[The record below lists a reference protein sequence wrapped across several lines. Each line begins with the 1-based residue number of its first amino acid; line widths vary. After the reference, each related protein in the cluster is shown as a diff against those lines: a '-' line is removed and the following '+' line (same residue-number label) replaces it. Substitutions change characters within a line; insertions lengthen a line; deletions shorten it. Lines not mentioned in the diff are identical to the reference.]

1 MIDIFEIGTIK
12 RLPLETSYTNVVAIV
27 HALLLRCPAGTE
39 LIIDGTGVGKP
50 VDDIFKWHG
59 VTPWCVTA
67 TAGIEQ
73 TIDAAN
79 RTANVPKLV
88 LISRIQSLLFEGRL
102 KVHEQIEDAAAFLAE
117 LRDFRV
123 EYSASGHMTYNAKAG
138 RHDDMVSAAAVAAW
152 RLSDGA
158 VGWGPPSAEL
168 AAMVLGLGGSHPGP
182 APWAIGLD
190 LGKVHDPTAI
200 VVMRR
205 VSVDRPELPHRD
217 TEPMVVVPEIPRN
230 KTDELLRREAIGER
244 ETPEHP
250 DVGYDSEVEHV
261 NGPKIKSQCARGSLE
276 WQRQQ
281 EDANA

>member
-1 MIDIFEIGTIK
+1 
-12 RLPLETSYTNVVAIV
+12 
-27 HALLLRCPAGTE
+27 
-39 LIIDGTGVGKP
+39 
-50 VDDIFKWHG
+50 
-59 VTPWCVTA
+59 
-67 TAGIEQ
+67 
-73 TIDAAN
+73 
-79 RTANVPKLV
+79 
-88 LISRIQSLLFEGRL
+88 
-102 KVHEQIEDAAAFLAE
+102 
-117 LRDFRV
+117 
-123 EYSASGHMTYNAKAG
+123 MTYNTKAG
-138 RHDDMVSAAAVAAW
+138 RHDDIVSAAAVAAW

-168 AAMVLGLGGSHPGP
+168 AAMVLGLGGSHAGP

-190 LGKVHDPTAI
+190 LGKVHDPSAL

-205 VSVDRPELPHRD
+205 VSVDRPGLPHRD
-217 TEPMVVVPEIPRN
+217 MEPMVLVPEIPRN

>member
-1 MIDIFEIGTIK
+1 MARRDA
-12 RLPLETSYTNVVAIV
+12 VVR
-27 HALLLRCPAGTE
+27 HG
-39 LIIDGTGVGKP
+39 DGR
-50 VDDIFKWHG
+50 
-59 VTPWCVTA
+59 
-67 TAGIEQ
+67 IEQ

-123 EYSASGHMTYNAKAG
+123 EYSASGHMTHNAKAG
-138 RHDDMVSAAAVAAW
+138 RHDDMVSVAAVAAW

-205 VSVDRPELPHRD
+205 VSDRVEYGFWPRSYEPIGYLELRALAQAYD
-217 TEPMVVVPEIPRN
+217 IVTLAIETRKDQV
-230 KTDELLRREAIGER
+230 EA
-244 ETPEHP
+244 
-250 DVGYDSEVEHV
+250 
-261 NGPKIKSQCARGSLE
+261 LE
-276 WQRQQ
+276 WQIKPTDPKESGQGDGRIK
-281 EDANA
+281 DLTKFWRKPDGVHDFAPGCARC

>member
-50 VDDIFKWHG
+50 VADIFKWHG

-152 RLSDGA
+152 RLSDGT

-230 KTDELLRREAIGER
+230 KTDELLRPSPPPYGR
-244 ETPEHP
+244 
-250 DVGYDSEVEHV
+250 
-261 NGPKIKSQCARGSLE
+261 
-276 WQRQQ
+276 RQ
-281 EDANA
+281 AVP

>member
-50 VDDIFKWHG
+50 VADIFKWHG

-138 RHDDMVSAAAVAAW
+138 RHDDMVSAAAVVAW

-158 VGWGPPSAEL
+158 VGWGPPSA
-168 AAMVLGLGGSHPGP
+168 G
-182 APWAIGLD
+182 
-190 LGKVHDPTAI
+190 TA
-200 VVMRR
+200 
-205 VSVDRPELPHRD
+205 
-217 TEPMVVVPEIPRN
+217 
-230 KTDELLRREAIGER
+230 
-244 ETPEHP
+244 
-250 DVGYDSEVEHV
+250 
-261 NGPKIKSQCARGSLE
+261 
-276 WQRQQ
+276 
-281 EDANA
+281 

>member
-27 HALLLRCPAGTE
+27 HALLLRCPAATE
-39 LIIDGTGVGKP
+39 LVIDATGVGRP
-50 VDDIFKWHG
+50 LADMFKWHG

-73 TIDAAN
+73 TIDTAA
-79 RTANVPKLV
+79 RTANVPKLT

-102 KVHEQIEDAAAFLAE
+102 KVHDQIEEAPAFLAE

-123 EYSASGHMTYNAKAG
+123 EFTGSGHMTYNAKAG
-138 RHDDMVSAAAVAAW
+138 KHDDMVAAAAVAAW

-168 AAMVLGLGGSHPGP
+168 AAMVLGLGGSHAGP

-190 LGKVHDPTAI
+190 LGKVHDPTALI
-200 VVMRR
+200 VMRR

-217 TEPMVVVPEIPRN
+217 MEPMVLVPEIPNN
-230 KTDELLRREAIGER
+230 KTAELLRREAIGER
-244 ETPEHP
+244 AT
-250 DVGYDSEVEHV
+250 
-261 NGPKIKSQCARGSLE
+261 
-276 WQRQQ
+276 
-281 EDANA
+281 

>member
-50 VDDIFKWHG
+50 VADIFKWHG

-281 EDANA
+281 EHANA